1 MQETYKNY
9 ATEELVGMYQ
19 SSHNEA
25 YLQEIMR
32 RNEGLLHKWVN
43 DYTNIPYHDEADLL
57 EEATVALWRAVEGYD
72 PARGVFFSTCLKGYV
87 LQALNRLYNEATR
100 QKRYTGSDL
109 VSYEELEEINRE
121 GSVDFELLSDIAV
134 QEFLGSLEGKVQLIA
149 VSLIEGK
156 TKGDIARGLGITPA
170 TFTYHLKRLQSLT
183 IEYFGLGG
191 SRSPVEAF

>member
-32 RNEGLLHKWVN
+32 RNNGLLHKWVW
-43 DYTNIPYHDEADLL
+43 DYRNIPYHDDEDLL
-57 EEATVALWRAVEGYD
+57 QEGYIALCKAVEDYD
-72 PARGVFFSTCLKGYV
+72 PARGVVFSTCLKGYV
-87 LQALNRLYNEATR
+87 LQGLNRLYNEATR
-100 QKRYTGSDL
+100 QKRYTGSEL

-134 QEFLGSLEGKVQLIA
+134 QEFLSSLDGKVQYIAINLLEGK
-149 VSLIEGK
+149 S
-156 TKGDIARGLGITPA
+156 KGDIARSLGITNA
-170 TFTYHLKRLQSLT
+170 TLTYHIKRLQSIT
-183 IEYFGLGG
+183 IEYFSLGG
-191 SRSPVEAF
+191 SKSLTEAI